1 MMKKRAK
8 KQIVAIALSLSTVL
22 GTGFGG
28 INMVYAANSFKAGDA
43 VKIKYLHNDKT
54 YTKSA
59 VDARWDNKI
68 LGTKMPGYID
78 EDSNA
83 MYSAYWIFGQSE
95 GPKVLYKNN
104 GDTFT
109 LSRYNTTI
117 KMSVDSKTAYI
128 NGEKVTMTVAP
139 RKVYNYANKTNYIM
153 VPGSW
158 TAKNLGINYKW
169 DSSKRAGCMSASNQS
184 GSSNSTTTATKPTT
198 TAAKPTTTTAKPT
211 ETTAKPTETKPEVV
225 NKKVT
230 TAYDMTASA
239 YAKEQSKAVP
249 KYGNQTFDD
258 AAYQKKITSTVND
271 EQYLRID
278 TYHNVNETAFAKKL
292 DEMLQN
298 KTNSVLKGKASAIIT
313 AAKKE
318 KIDPVY
324 LLSQTINESAYG
336 TSTLS
341 KKTIT
346 KVISGDSVKKD
357 ANGNVTG
364 FQKVDGKYITK
375 TIPETTVYNL
385 YGIKAYDSDP
395 QLCGSS
401 YAYYMGWTTVDK
413 ALNGAAKYV
422 ADNYIHHA
430 TYQQNT
436 LFKMRYN
443 PKKDNIWHQYS
454 TNPSYAE
461 EIAEHMKDMKTVYDG
476 CSNTFTYDRPTFVK
490 EPETTTTTA
499 TKPTTTTAK
508 ATTTTTAVTTPTT
521 VKYTIT
527 GTLPNSRVKASK
539 SNYDLRLKLP
549 KGVAKY
555 YLEDKY
561 TTRQLFM
568 SCAGNY
574 TLHFN
579 NTSNRTVKSSMSS
592 MTVKYN
598 ADKKRTYV
606 YIKPSSSYRGYAVS
620 FSDGYAY
627 IKWGT
632 PKTMYKNILVLDAG
646 HGGSDS
652 GATGNGLREKD
663 LTLSIVLAAKE
674 HFDKDKNYAV
684 YYTRT
689 TDTYPSLTDRSDLAN
704 NVGADYFLSCHIN
717 SADATAKGSET
728 LYNSQGY
735 KATNGVTSYKWAA
748 NVHGFTKKATG
759 FTDRGLVD
767 RTGLAVLRHT
777 KTASTLTEFGF
788 ISNKSEAK
796 SMKANTDKY
805 GEAMYNSVV
814 KMFKSSPSKR

>member
-1 MMKKRAK
+1 MKKGTCKRFMAM
-8 KQIVAIALSLSTVL
+8 AMSLVTAL

-28 INMVYAANSFKAGDA
+28 GVNMVYAANSFKAGDT
-43 VKIKYLHNDKT
+43 VQVKYLHNNKT
-54 YTKSA
+54 YKKSA
-59 VDARWDNKI
+59 VDARWNDKI

-83 MYSAYWIFGQSE
+83 MYSAYWIFGQAE
-95 GPKVLYKNN
+95 GPKVLYKNS

-117 KMSVDSKTAYI
+117 KMTVDSKTAYI
-128 NGEKVTMTVAP
+128 NGKKTTMSTAP
-139 RKVYNYANKTNYIM
+139 RKVYNYGNKTNYIM

-158 TAKNLGINYKW
+158 TAKNLGISYKW
-169 DSSKRAGCMSASNQS
+169 NATKRAGCMSAASQS
-184 GSSNSTTTATKPTT
+184 GGSNNATTATTKPTT
-198 TAAKPTTTTAKPT
+198 TAVKPTT
-211 ETTAKPTETKPEVV
+211 TTAKPTETKPEVV

-230 TAYDMTASA
+230 TSYDMTASA

-249 KYGNQTFDD
+249 KYNNQTFDEN
-258 AAYQKKITSTVND
+258 AYQKKITSTVND
-271 EQYLRID
+271 EQYMKID
-278 TYHNVNETAFAKKL
+278 VYHNVNESAFAKKL
-292 DEMLQN
+292 DELLQN
-298 KTNSVLKGKASAIIT
+298 KNNSVLKGKASAIIA

-324 LLSQTINESAYG
+324 LVSQTINESAYG
-336 TSTLS
+336 TSALS
-341 KKTIT
+341 KKAIT
-346 KVISGDSVKKD
+346 KVITGDSVKKD

-364 FQKVDGKYITK
+364 FQKVNGKYITK

-395 QLCGSS
+395 QLCDSS
-401 YAYYMGWTTVDK
+401 YAYYMGWTSVDK
-413 ALNGAAKYV
+413 ALNGAAQYV
-422 ADNYIHHA
+422 ADNYIHN
-430 TYQQNT
+430 TVYQQNT

-461 EIAEHMKDMKTVYDG
+461 EIAEHMKNMKSVYDG
-476 CSNTFTYDRPTFVK
+476 CSNTFTYDRPAFVK

-499 TKPTTTTAK
+499 KPTTTTAK
-508 ATTTTTAVTTPTT
+508 PTTTTTATKPTT
-521 VKYTIT
+521 TKYTVT
-527 GTLPNSRVKASK
+527 GTLPNARVKASK
-539 SNYDLRLKLP
+539 SNYDLRIKLP
-549 KGVAKY
+549 SGVTSY

-561 TTRQLFM
+561 TSRQLFM

-574 TLHFN
+574 VSHFN
-579 NTSNRTVKSSMSS
+579 NASNRYAKSSMSGF
-592 MTVKYN
+592 TVKYN
-598 ADKKRTYV
+598 STKKRTYV
-606 YIKPSSSYRGYAVS
+606 YVKASSSYRGYAVS
-620 FSDGYAY
+620 FDNGYAY

-652 GATGNGLREKD
+652 GATGNRLREKD
-663 LTLSIVLAAKE
+663 LTLSIVLAAKKQ
-674 HFDKDKNYAV
+674 FDKDKNYAV

-717 SADATAKGSET
+717 SAGATAKGSET

-735 KATNGVTSYKWAA
+735 KASNGVTSYKWAA
-748 NVHGFTKKATG
+748 NVHNFTKAATG
-759 FTDRGLVD
+759 FTNRGLVD

-788 ISNKSEAK
+788 ISNKSEAA
-796 SMKANTDKY
+796 SMKTNTDKY
-805 GEAMYNSVV
+805 GKAMYDSVV
-814 KMFKSSPSKR
+814 KMFKTNPSKR